1 MGVRGPVP
9 NRSDQRVRRNKPD
22 VPIDKVVSIGAVTVP
37 PLDLPSPH
45 PLVRDLYESL
55 QHSGQAKFY
64 EPSDWQYAR
73 IALHFADQL
82 LKSSRPSAQLLVT
95 VNQMLSSLLVS
106 EGDRRRVRLEVERN
120 QGTEDAQVLQVADLF
135 RQRLMQG

>member
-1 MGVRGPVP
+1 MGTRGPIP
-9 NRSDQRVRRNKPD
+9 NRSDQRVRRNKPET
-22 VPIDKVVSIGAVTVP
+22 PIDKVVSIGNVSIP
-37 PLDLPSPH
+37 PLDLTNPH

-55 QHSGQAKFY
+55 HSSGQSKYY

-73 IALHFADQL
+73 IACHFADQL

-120 QGTEDAQVLQVADLF
+120 QSTEDAQVLQVADLF

>member
-1 MGVRGPVP
+1 MGITGPIP
-9 NRSDQRVRRNKPD
+9 KRSDERIRRNK
-22 VPIDKVVSIGAVTVP
+22 VEGLEKVQAIGTVRRP
-37 PLDLPSPH
+37 PLDMPDAH
-45 PLVRDLYESL
+45 PVTVDLYQSL
-55 QHSGQAKFY
+55 RDSAQSKYY

-73 IALHFADQL
+73 LALHFADQL

-120 QGTEDAQVLQVADLF
+120 QSNDGAEVLQVADLF